1 MHPLA
6 TIFASPGPVF
16 GSIGMDMLFILW
28 ITGRVI
34 VLAAIPLLA
43 GMHKGHVG
51 LGILAALI
59 TIPFSIAPSY
69 MPIGILAVLGLVG
82 ALILSMGLS
91 ILIQFIPKFEKPLL
105 SQAEIEA
112 ETRRMRGY

>member
-6 TIFASPGPVF
+6 AIFATPAPVF
-16 GSIGMDMLFILW
+16 GSIGTDMLFILW
-28 ITGRVI
+28 ITIRVI
-34 VLAAIPLLA
+34 ILAAIPLMA

-59 TIPFSIAPSY
+59 TIPFSVAPSY
-69 MPIGILAVLGLVG
+69 LPPILAVIGLVG
-82 ALILSMGLS
+82 ALILSMGMG

>member
-6 TIFASPGPVF
+6 TIFASPAPVF
-16 GSIGMDMLFILW
+16 GSVGMDMLIFLW

-59 TIPFSIAPSY
+59 TIPVSIVPTY
-69 MPIGILAVLGLVG
+69 LPGILGALTLVG
-82 ALILSMGLS
+82 AFIFSMGLS
-91 ILIQFIPKFEKPLL
+91 IVIELIPKFEKPLL